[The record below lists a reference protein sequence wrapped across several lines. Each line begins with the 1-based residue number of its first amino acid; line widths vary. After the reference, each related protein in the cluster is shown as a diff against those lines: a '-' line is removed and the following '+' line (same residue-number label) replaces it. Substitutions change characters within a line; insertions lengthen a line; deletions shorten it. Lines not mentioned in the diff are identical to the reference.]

1 MKKEYFNYLRGGA
14 WLLFALLVGLPNMMA
29 AAGQTDELVITK
41 DVQYEGEVNVKN
53 LIIRDNSEDP
63 DIIDINFMNNS
74 TVETITV
81 ESGKA
86 EIFFSGA
93 ENVKYD
99 LGNITIAK
107 GAELTLSLGL
117 PKQMKIG
124 SVTNNGRFIDLTGSV
139 QKVGGTH
146 SFEIQQAEGYSK
158 MGTLGIH
165 SEIKKEALDPDMEVS
180 LQKKEGESW
189 KDDEAIKDEWA
200 EHIAFSVSESGT
212 YRLKWVYKDDKDNGY
227 AELYSKEINL
237 LQITGNETLKDVHY
251 NAIALNNGNITE
263 ATKVSM
269 DNVYADPC
277 TTEENAAGFS
287 VGLTSNLE
295 LTLTGTNS
303 ELGILRNHG
312 KMVLKQEGEAQLEN
326 TTIYNEGT
334 FTDETGNEGMI
345 LGPAGLW
352 IREIKPNEDI
362 TAPDGTQL
370 KSISFQYALK
380 SFYKKVI
387 VETYRNGQWVN
398 YDEIKGGESENENP
412 ELRSTLGDETE
423 EWALRASYVFTT
435 AIKGTYRFKIETTK
449 DKNTPTCTTTWYS
462 RPFEMIASEFEI
474 KDDQQV
480 VGNENSSSIIP
491 SLLISAGKDVVAN
504 ATLQNIEITE
514 HTDGTPS
521 VKVERGAKVN
531 LTLKG
536 TNDLGSIQLEEGSTM
551 TLKPETTGDENM
563 SDKLFI
569 SSVRNGGS
577 FTDETA
583 TVSLVKDLENHTMI
597 EFTDTVIYQIEDA
610 ISVSLRAVGNSLDG
624 GYLLWGEHT
633 IEKLDNDGKWEAT
646 QSKFQ
651 LRAGETAEN
660 PNQSAE
666 TVINLTTTETGTY
679 RMKVT
684 STHIEDETHNAT
696 LYFLFEI
703 AKLEDKI
710 IIKTID
716 GATVS
721 IDGTSEE
728 YKNANMLLFASDES
742 TGSPVKV
749 TLKNVQLKEAEGY
762 EEYTSSVVAA
772 NQNYELTLN
781 GTNDLAT
788 FIVEEG
794 AIATLKKGDSFES
807 LNATVYNAGKFTDE
821 TGTIQKVVD
830 SNGLTMVDIAG
841 YELPAWNGYI
851 LKVNFDFFFGNYEVI
866 SENEALEHLVNG
878 EWVTY
883 HNSVMRSAEGTPEW
897 SDPQSGEIAY
907 TYTGLEEGKYR
918 VKVYAEEWKTGIEEG
933 SKENPHTVTLYHYF
947 TISEPAPEPTYY
959 GITLPSVEGATTSP
973 AAGTYWEYEGSSF
986 SFSLTLDPA
995 YDQSKPEVKANG
1007 QVVTPSENGT
1017 YTIANISEDVTIT
1030 IEGIAENTPTGNAEV
1045 DDDSVKVWGADG
1057 ILHLYTPV
1065 KAKVWV
1071 YTLNGVL
1078 VRAVD
1083 EVIGDQT
1090 ISLAGGS
1097 YIIVIDD
1104 QKYKLRF

>member
-41 DVQYEGEVNVKN
+41 DVRYEDEVNVKK
-53 LIIRDNSEDP
+53 LIIRDNSEEPTDR
-63 DIIDINFMNNS
+63 IDINLRNNS
-74 TVETITV
+74 TIETITV

-86 EIFFSGA
+86 EIFLSGA
-93 ENVKYD
+93 EAVEYN

-107 GAELTLSLGL
+107 GAELTLSLGF
-117 PKQMKIG
+117 PKQMQMKIG

-146 SFEIQQAEGYSK
+146 SFEIKQAEGYSM
-158 MGTLGIH
+158 MGTLSIH
-165 SEIKKEALDPDMEVS
+165 SEIRKEALEPDMEVS

-263 ATKVSM
+263 ATEVSM
-269 DNVYADPC
+269 DNVHADPC

-287 VGLTSNLE
+287 VGLNSNLE

-312 KMVLKQEGEAQLEN
+312 TMVLKQEGDAQLEN

-334 FTDETGNEGMI
+334 FTDETGVVGTKI
-345 LGPAGLW
+345 FGSAGLW
-352 IREIKPNEDI
+352 IKNFGPDVDQ
-362 TAPDGTQL
+362 TAPDGTQI
-370 KSISFQYALK
+370 KSISCQYSIM
-380 SFYKKVI
+380 SFSKKAI
-387 VETYRNGQWVN
+387 VEVLKDNQWVN
-398 YDEIKGGESENENP
+398 YDEIRGSEVENENSA
-412 ELRSTLGDETE
+412 LSLADEGGE
-423 EWALRASYVFTT
+423 ENWPSNLYFKFAT
-435 AIKGTYRFKIETTK
+435 AQKGTYRFKIQTTNK
-449 DKNTPTCTTTWYS
+449 ACVTTWYS
-462 RPFEMIASEFEI
+462 QPYELIASEFEI
-474 KDDQQV
+474 NDNQLALGEANNTTV
-480 VGNENSSSIIP
+480 IP
-491 SLLISAGKDVVAN
+491 SLLITAGKDGSEKD
-504 ATLQNIEITE
+504 ATLENIEISE
-514 HTDGTPS
+514 HAVGTPS
-521 VKVERGAKVN
+521 VNVENGAKVN

-536 TNDLGSIQLEEGSTM
+536 KNDLGSIQLEEDARI
-551 TLKPETTGDENM
+551 TLKPETAGKDMSENL
-563 SDKLFI
+563 SI

-583 TVSLVKDLENHTMI
+583 TVSLVKDLKNHTMI
-597 EFTDTVIYQIEDA
+597 EFTDTIIYQIGNA
-610 ISVSLRAVGNSLDG
+610 ISVSLRAVGNSLTGD
-624 GYLLWGEHT
+624 YLLLGDHT
-633 IEKLDNDGKWEAT
+633 IEKFVDGEWKKAQSEA
-646 QSKFQ
+646 Q
-651 LRAGETAEN
+651 LRAAGPVED
-660 PNQSAE
+660 PNRSAE
-666 TVINLTTTETGTY
+666 AVINLTTTEIGIY

-684 STHIEDETHNAT
+684 STDIEDEAYNAT
-696 LYFLFEI
+696 LYFMFEI
-703 AKLEDKI
+703 VDLGDKLA
-710 IIKTID
+710 IKTID
-716 GATVS
+716 GTIAS

-728 YKNANMLLFASDES
+728 YKNANMLIFASDAS
-742 TGSPVKV
+742 TESPVKV
-749 TLKNVQLKEAEGY
+749 TLNNVQLKEAEGY
-762 EEYTSSVVAA
+762 EEYTSSIVAKD
-772 NQNYELTLN
+772 QNYELTLN
-781 GTNDLAT
+781 GDNDLAA
-788 FIVEEG
+788 FIVEED
-794 AIATLKKGDSFES
+794 ATATLKKGDSFKS
-807 LNATVYNAGKFTDE
+807 LNATVYNGGKFIDE

-830 SNGLTMVDIAG
+830 SKGLTMVDITG

-866 SENEALEHLVNG
+866 SEDKALEYLVDG
-878 EWVTY
+878 EWVAY

-897 SDPQSGEIAY
+897 SAPQSGEIAY

-918 VKVYAEEWKTGIEEG
+918 VKVYAEEWITGIEEG

-959 GITLPSVEGATTSP
+959 GIILPSVEGATTSP

-986 SFSLTLDPA
+986 CFSLTLDPA

-1083 EVIGDQT
+1083 EVIGNQT

>member
-14 WLLFALLVGLPNMMA
+14 WLLFALLVGLPSMMA

-74 TVETITV
+74 TVEAITV
-81 ESGKA
+81 ESGNA

-93 ENVKYD
+93 EGVEYN
-99 LGNITIAK
+99 LGSITVAQ
-107 GAELTLSLGL
+107 GAELTLSLGF
-117 PKQMKIG
+117 PRQMNIG

-146 SFEIQQAEGYSK
+146 SFEIKQAEGYSK

-165 SEIKKEALDPDMEVS
+165 SEIKKETLDPEMEVS
-180 LQKKEGESW
+180 LQKKEGKSW
-189 KDDEAIKDEWA
+189 KDDEAIKDESA

-212 YRLKWVYKDDKDNGY
+212 YRLKWVYKDDKNNGY

-269 DNVYADPC
+269 DNVHADPC

-287 VGLTSNLE
+287 VGLYSNLE

-312 KMVLKQEGEAQLEN
+312 TMVLKQEGDAQLEN

-334 FTDETGNEGMI
+334 FTDKTGVVGTKI
-345 LGPAGLW
+345 FGSAGLW
-352 IREIKPNEDI
+352 IKKFGPDVDQ
-362 TAPDGTQL
+362 TAPDGTQI
-370 KSISFQYALK
+370 KSIFCQYSIMSF
-380 SFYKKVI
+380 SKKAI
-387 VETYRNGQWVN
+387 VEVLKDNQWVN
-398 YDEIKGGESENENP
+398 YDEIRGSEVKNENSALSLADEGGEENWPSN
-412 ELRSTLGDETE
+412 LYFKF
-423 EWALRASYVFTT
+423 AT
-435 AIKGTYRFKIETTK
+435 AQEGTYRFKTQTTNK
-449 DKNTPTCTTTWYS
+449 ACVTTWYS
-462 RPFEMIASEFEI
+462 QPYELIASEFEI
-474 KDDQQV
+474 NNDQLALGEASNTTV
-480 VGNENSSSIIP
+480 IP
-491 SLLISAGKDVVAN
+491 SLLITAGKDGSERD
-504 ATLQNIEITE
+504 ATLENIEISE
-514 HTDGTPS
+514 HAVETPS
-521 VKVERGAKVN
+521 VNVEEGAKVN

-536 TNDLGSIQLEEGSTM
+536 TNDLGSIQLAKGSTM

-583 TVSLVKDLENHTMI
+583 TVSSVKDLSNHTMI
-597 EFTDTVIYQIEDA
+597 EFTDTIIYQVGDA
-610 ISVSLRAVGNSLDG
+610 ISVTLRAVGNSSTGD
-624 GYLLWGEHT
+624 YLPLGDPKR
-633 IEKLDNDGKWEAT
+633 EKLVNGKWVDALS
-646 QSKFQ
+646 QLQ

-666 TVINLTTTETGTY
+666 AVLNLTTTETGIY

-684 STHIEDETHNAT
+684 STDIEDEAHNAT
-696 LYFLFEI
+696 LYFMFEI
-703 AKLEDKI
+703 ANLEDELT
-710 IIKTID
+710 IKTID
-716 GATVS
+716 ETTTS

-728 YKNANMLLFASDES
+728 YKNANMLIFVKGEGTA
-742 TGSPVKV
+742 SPVEV
-749 TLKNVQLKEAEGY
+749 TLNNVQLKEAEGY
-762 EEYTSSVVAA
+762 EEYTSSLFTEGS
-772 NQNYELTLN
+772 YEITLN
-781 GTNDLAT
+781 GENKLGELNIFENAS
-788 FIVEEG
+788 V
-794 AIATLKKGDSFES
+794 TLQKGDQFDK
-807 LNATVYNAGKFTDE
+807 LTAMVRNAGKFTDE
-821 TGTIQKVVD
+821 TGTIQNVVD
-830 SNGLTMVDIAG
+830 SKGLTMVDITG
-841 YELPAWNGYI
+841 YEFPAWNGYI

-866 SENEALEHLVNG
+866 PEDEALEHLVDG
-878 EWVTY
+878 EWVAY

-897 SDPQSGEIAY
+897 SAPQSGEIAY

-918 VKVYAEEWKTGIEEG
+918 VKVYAEEWITGIEEG
-933 SKENPHTVTLYHYF
+933 SKENPHAVTLYHYF

-1083 EVIGDQT
+1083 EVIGNQT